1 MQCTTPCVYEGL
13 TATFAVQC
21 PYDDGAPERRV
32 CEFKNL
38 LMFQG
43 RLFYIYTGMLLP
55 NQLLTHSYLLHPC
68 NLRCHKADMALCTT
82 QRVSVQY

>member
-1 MQCTTPCVYEGL
+1 MPGLSERAMQCTTPRVNEGL
-13 TATFAVQC
+13 TATFVVQC

-55 NQLLTHSYLLHPC
+55 NQLLTHSYLLH
-68 NLRCHKADMALCTT
+68 LQLALPM
-82 QRVSVQY
+82 